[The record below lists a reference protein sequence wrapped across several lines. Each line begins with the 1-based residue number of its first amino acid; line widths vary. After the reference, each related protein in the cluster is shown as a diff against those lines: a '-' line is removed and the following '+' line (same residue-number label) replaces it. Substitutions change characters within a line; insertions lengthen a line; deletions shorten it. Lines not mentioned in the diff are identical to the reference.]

1 MKYFDRNNNIL
12 TDTILGMTHVRTLN
26 EFVFHIFHTYKIL
39 RKWVSLKNV
48 KLHGVCGLQ

>member
-39 RKWVSLKNV
+39 RK
-48 KLHGVCGLQ
+48 